1 MKLKGK
7 VIVITGGA
15 GGLGKATAEICA
27 GYGAS
32 VVVSDLKQDACDQV
46 AAEIVAKGGDA
57 IGVAANV
64 IEREAV
70 TAAVEKIMAKYG
82 KIDVLFNNAG
92 SISEATVDV
101 MTEKAY
107 DFVMDVNCKGAFN
120 WASEVLKTMIPR
132 RSGRIIN
139 TSSITGSV
147 AEYSIPTYGMSKA
160 ALRLLTQSI
169 ALENGQYGIT
179 AVSISPG
186 HMDTSLLR
194 NTFYKRAEE
203 ANKDPQEFFDA
214 LEATIPLGH
223 LGKPEDVGELVAW
236 LTDDRSAYISGSNII
251 ISGGKIMW

>member
-7 VIVITGGA
+7 VLIVTGGA
-15 GGLGKATAEICA
+15 GGLGKATAEVCA

-32 VVVSDLKQDACDQV
+32 VVVSDLNQEACDKV
-46 AAEIVAKGGDA
+46 AAEIVANGGDA

-64 IEREAV
+64 IDRDAV
-70 TAAVEKIMAKYG
+70 QAAVDKVMAKYG

-92 SISEATVDV
+92 TISEATVDT

-107 DFVMDVNCKGAFN
+107 DFVMDVNCKGSFN
-120 WASEVLKTMIPR
+120 WANAVLTTMIPR
-132 RSGRIIN
+132 KSGRIIN

-147 AEYSIPTYGMSKA
+147 AEETIPTYGMSKA

-169 ALENGQYGIT
+169 ALENGRYGIT

-203 ANKDPQEFFDA
+203 AGKDPQEYFDA
-214 LEATIPLGH
+214 LEATIPLGR
-223 LGKPEDVGELVAW
+223 LGKPEDVGELIAW
-236 LTDDRSAYISGSNII
+236 LTDDRSSYISGCNII
-251 ISGGKIMW
+251 CSGGKIMW